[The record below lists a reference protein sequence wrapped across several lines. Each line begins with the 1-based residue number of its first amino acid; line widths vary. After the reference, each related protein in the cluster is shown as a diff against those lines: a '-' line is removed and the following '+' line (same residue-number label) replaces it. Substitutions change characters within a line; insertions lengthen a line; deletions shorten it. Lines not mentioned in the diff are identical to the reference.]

1 MLIEK
6 RIVPQTSVPTLDPR
20 KIAFGKMF
28 TPHFFCCE
36 YRGGEWRDA
45 RIEPVH
51 NFSLHPAAL
60 VFHYAQAIFE
70 GLKAYEHADGSVA
83 LFRPEMNA
91 RRFNASAE
99 RMSMPHVDESLFL
112 DAVRELVKADHAYTP
127 PFPGSLYVRP
137 SMIGVEPCI
146 GVKSSSEF
154 IFFVL
159 TLPAGSYF
167 PELASGAGAVDV
179 LISESVVRAAP
190 GGTGHVKAAANY
202 AVTLQVIMQA
212 KDAGCAQVLFLDST
226 PERHV
231 EEMGGMNI
239 LFVDEGQLVTPPLS
253 GTILNGVTRDSILTL
268 ARDMGLTVR
277 EAAYTFQEMMHRIRG
292 GQITEVMAC
301 GTAAVITGIRAF
313 KLEDGTRIPVGSAAP
328 GPVTSKLFDQL
339 QGIQYGQIADRHG
352 WVVPV
357 VPARAGVAP

>member
-1 MLIEK
+1 MQIQK
-6 RIVPQTSVPTLDPR
+6 RIVPQAAPPSLDP
-20 KIAFGKMF
+20 KNIAFGKIV

-36 YRGGEWRDA
+36 YRDGAWRDA

-70 GLKAYEHADGSVA
+70 GLKAYQHDDGGIA

-91 RRFNASAE
+91 RRFNASAS
-99 RMSMPHVDESLFL
+99 RMSMPHVDEQLFL
-112 DAVRELVKADHAYTP
+112 DAVQELVKADHAYTP

-137 SMIGVEPCI
+137 TMIGVEPCI

-154 IFFVL
+154 IFFIL

-167 PELASGAGAVDV
+167 PELPSGAGAVDV

-202 AVTLQVIMQA
+202 AVTLQVITQA
-212 KDAGCAQVLFLDST
+212 KEVGCAQVLFLDSA
-226 PERHV
+226 PQRHV

-239 LFVDEGQLVTPPLS
+239 LFVDGGELVTPPLG

-277 EAAYTFQEMMHRIRG
+277 EHAYAFDDMMERIRSG
-292 GQITEVMAC
+292 RITEVMAC
-301 GTAAVITGIRAF
+301 GTAAVITGIRGF
-313 KLEDGTRIPVGSAAP
+313 KLENGARIPVGDAAP
-328 GPVTSKLFDQL
+328 GPVTSKLFEQL
-339 QGIQYGQIADRHG
+339 QGIQYGRVPDRHN
-352 WVVPV
+352 WVTQV
-357 VPARAGVAP
+357 VPAGAAVR